1 MRERERERMR
11 GGERE
16 NEREREGEGERE
28 RRTILRK
35 HQYTHAHTHKQAHK
49 HTHKH
54 THIDTHFNPE
64 PTSYTSTNEP
74 LQQHTPTTHA
84 RTTHTHTHTHTHTY
98 KRTHY
103 LSLAHTHTNI
113 HKYTYTTCAALRC
126 CSGSTLCRHICCQPL
141 HQSLQPSAC
150 LGEFVAQG
158 LQGINI
164 HKYQVINIQIHKRVS
179 G

>member
-1 MRERERERMR
+1 MKGGERERERERDV
-11 GGERE
+11 
-16 NEREREGEGERE
+16 
-28 RRTILRK
+28 
-35 HQYTHAHTHKQAHK
+35 QYYADINTHT
-49 HTHKH
+49 H
-54 THIDTHFNPE
+54 THINKH
-64 PTSYTSTNEP
+64 TSTHTSTHILIHTSIPNLLHTLAQMNP
-74 LQQHTPTTHA
+74 SNNTFQQHTHGP
-84 RTTHTHTHTHTHTY
+84 HTHTHTHTHTY